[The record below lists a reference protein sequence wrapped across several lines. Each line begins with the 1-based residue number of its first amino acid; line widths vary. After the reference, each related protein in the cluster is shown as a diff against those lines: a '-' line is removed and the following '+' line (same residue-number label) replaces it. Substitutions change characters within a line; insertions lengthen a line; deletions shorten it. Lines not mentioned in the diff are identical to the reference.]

1 LGAFIASFSVS
12 VAFQKDEED
21 EIVVPVAGGNT
32 WQATARSN
40 PDAAA
45 RLEQVCMFYLNGPQ

>member
-1 LGAFIASFSVS
+1 MSV
-12 VAFQKDEED
+12 VFQKEQED
-21 EIVVPVAGGNT
+21 DIVVPVAGNT

-45 RLEQVCMFYLNGPQ
+45 RLEQVRTIDGWEMQRGNAE